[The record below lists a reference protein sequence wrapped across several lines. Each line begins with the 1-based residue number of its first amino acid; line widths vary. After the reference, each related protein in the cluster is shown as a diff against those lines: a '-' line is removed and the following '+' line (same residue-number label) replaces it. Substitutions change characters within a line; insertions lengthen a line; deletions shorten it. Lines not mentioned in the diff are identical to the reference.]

1 MKMHCTWKRFFA
13 ATLFIVTAVCQSS
26 AMEENIIWVKSEVY
40 PTGAGTVYVDWSSDS
55 EKRYDAT
62 SEFKRHCNSDISTA
76 YIWSQPA
83 DGWLLAGYARDN
95 GDKTFSNEDK
105 QVKVTPSGFFTA
117 VYDPTVYSGSSSSEA
132 YALAEE
138 AMQKMTEP
146 TDLIF
151 TVFTKGAVS
160 RVPEDELGHGNA
172 YADKLS
178 TEPGDE
184 VTLSAYGESVSKEA
198 GGVDY
203 YKFSHWTDASGET
216 LGTDRELKIIV
227 KGMDIYY
234 AHFTACTQEEYK
246 ASEKDPHKSEN
257 YYKTGI
263 QTVKA
268 DSPLTGNGKY
278 YNLKG
283 QVVAQP
289 TKGLY
294 ILNGR
299 KVIMK

>member
-1 MKMHCTWKRFFA
+1 MHSTWKRFFA
-13 ATLFIVTAVCQSS
+13 ATLFFVTAVCQSS

-40 PTGAGTVYVDWSSDS
+40 PTGAGTVYVDWTTDN
-55 EKRYDAT
+55 EKVYDTT
-62 SEFKRHCNSDISTA
+62 SEFKRHSNGAISTA
-76 YIWSQPA
+76 FIWSQPA
-83 DGWLLAGYARDN
+83 DGWLLSGYARDN

-105 QVKVTPSGFFTA
+105 QVKVNPDGLFTG
-117 VYDPTVYSGSSSSEA
+117 VYDPTPYSGSSSSEA

-160 RVPEDELGHGNA
+160 RVATDEIGHGNA
-172 YADKLS
+172 YTDKLS
-178 TEPGDE
+178 NEPGDE
-184 VTLSAYGESVSKEA
+184 VTFTAYGESVSLEA

-203 YKFSHWTDASGET
+203 YKFSHWTNADGET
-216 LGTDRELKIIV
+216 VGTDRDLKV
-227 KGMDIYY
+227 TAKGMDIYY
-234 AHFTACTQEEYK
+234 AHFTACTQDEYK
-246 ASEKDPHKSEN
+246 ATEKDPHKSES
-257 YYKTGI
+257 YYQTGI

-268 DSPLTGNGKY
+268 DSRMTDGKC

-283 QVVAQP
+283 QAVAHP
-289 TKGLY
+289 AKGLY
-294 ILNGR
+294 IINRR